1 MDASENF
8 MYGRTMDL
16 PSFQLGKMY
25 VFSEIVG
32 AGVKDLA
39 LSPPLSPDDMEE
51 IMAGASEIADEFNV
65 HLYLDEDL
73 LTTDLFD
80 EKFTI
85 GKHVLL
91 IYKDPDVKE
100 TYLTL
105 KAEKQK
111 LVDAGQYQGEARKNI
126 ARGMGRLLSYQ
137 EDFIENILAT
147 GPVSFKRNDREGE
160 S

>member
-1 MDASENF
+1 MSSSGNF
-8 MYGRTMDL
+8 MYGRQLDL

-39 LSPPLSPDDMEE
+39 LSPPLSPEEMEE
-51 IMAGASEIADEFNV
+51 IMAGASEIADEFDV
-65 HLYLDEDL
+65 HLYLDKDL

-91 IYKDPDVKE
+91 IYKNPDVKE
-100 TYLTL
+100 AYLAL

-111 LVDAGQYQGEARKNI
+111 LVDAGQYEREARKNI
-126 ARGMGRLLSYQ
+126 AREMGRLLSYQ
-137 EDFIENILAT
+137 EEFIEGILAT
-147 GPVSFKRNDREGE
+147 EPVSFKTDE